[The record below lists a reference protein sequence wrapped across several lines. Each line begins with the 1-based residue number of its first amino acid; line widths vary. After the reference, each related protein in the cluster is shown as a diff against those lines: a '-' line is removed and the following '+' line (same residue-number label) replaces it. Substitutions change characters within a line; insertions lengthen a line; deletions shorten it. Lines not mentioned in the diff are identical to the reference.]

1 MTVAAI
7 GGGMGEVVA
16 SRLDS
21 AAAAELDAA
30 FAELKR
36 GAGPVVRTADLLGK
50 LLGRAG
56 DGVLRRM
63 GLGINH
69 PALTELATVALGRA
83 YDLAILG
90 MNKDGASALPSPAMP
105 AVALSGFVGGFA
117 GLAGFVPD
125 ATLTTLVILREV
137 ARIAREAG
145 EDLSTEGARAA
156 CVQVFGLKAGDEAG
170 YFSARMMLQGNA
182 ARAML
187 AQVATR
193 WGPVLGEK
201 LAAGAVPVAGGVAAS
216 VLNTAFLAH
225 YRRLA
230 RAHFT
235 IRRLERVY
243 GRDVVRAA
251 SGVAKDE
258 LFMEV

>member
-1 MTVAAI
+1 MGAI
-7 GGGMGEVVA
+7 VA

-36 GAGPVVRTADLLGK
+36 GAGPVVRAADVMGK

-56 DGVLRRM
+56 EGVLRRM
-63 GLGINH
+63 GLGVNH

-90 MNKDGASALPSPAMP
+90 MDKEAHGRASPRREGAAMP
-105 AVALSGFVGGFA
+105 AVALSGFVSGFV
-117 GLAGFVPD
+117 GLAGFLPD

-137 ARIAREAG
+137 ARIARESG

-170 YFSARMMLQGNA
+170 YFSARMMLQGDA
-182 ARAML
+182 ARALL

-201 LAAGAVPVAGGVAAS
+201 LAAGAVPGAGGVAAS
-216 VLNTAFLAH
+216 VLNAAFLSH

-243 GRDVVRAA
+243 GREVVRAA
-251 SGVAKDE
+251 SGAAANPVGDE
-258 LFMEV
+258 LFMEA

>member
-1 MTVAAI
+1 MT
-7 GGGMGEVVA
+7 GEVVT

-21 AAAAELDAA
+21 AVLAELEGA
-30 FAELKR
+30 FAELRR
-36 GAGPVVRTADLLGK
+36 GAGPVVRAADVLGK

-56 DGVLRRM
+56 EGVLRRV
-63 GLGINH
+63 GLSVSH
-69 PALTELATVALGRA
+69 PALQELATAALGRA
-83 YDLAILG
+83 YDVAILG
-90 MNKDGASALPSPAMP
+90 MDSRAASLPSPALPM
-105 AVALSGFVGGFA
+105 VALSGMAGGFA
-117 GLAGFVPD
+117 GLAGFLPD

-145 EDLSTEGARAA
+145 EDLSTEASRAA

-170 YFSARMMLQGNA
+170 YFSARLMLQGNA
-182 ARAML
+182 ARAL
-187 AQVATR
+187 LGQVATR

-201 LAAGAVPVAGGVAAS
+201 LAAGAVPVVGAAAAA
-216 VLNTAFLAH
+216 VLNTAFLLH

-243 GRDVVRAA
+243 GREIVQAA
-251 SGVAKDE
+251 MGVAANPVEDE
-258 LFMEV
+258 MFMGA